1 MSNLAQE
8 FAARLHAAI
17 LECHRLKYHPTRFEQ
32 MLQSSDAVT
41 LAKKLVASGELQ
53 DGLKKLK
60 GMGRLDLS
68 MEEIMLEPKF
78 APLFAK
84 QELDAARWRLSQL

>member
-8 FAARLHAAI
+8 FAARLYTAI

-41 LAKKLVASGELQ
+41 LAKKLVTSGELQ

-60 GMGRLDLS
+60 GMDRLDLS
-68 MEEIMLEPKF
+68 MEEIMLESRF
-78 APLFAK
+78 AQLFTRA
-84 QELDAARWRLSQL
+84 ELDAARWRLSQL